1 MSITPTAAGSPPTI
15 DFGKC
20 FRYFFEDPDWLKKA
34 LIGGLFTLLSLLI
47 VGMFFVAGY
56 WARLLKRVEAGEE
69 RPLPEWDDLG
79 GIFGDGLK
87 LVGLYF
93 VYNLGLALLVS
104 IPAGLIFGLLVA
116 MGSVARRESGDAE
129 SAIAAL
135 GGLGITGLYA
145 VFLILV
151 LALSLYLPA
160 AFVRVALKNDFAAG
174 FAFRDNFAFIKA
186 NLGNYV
192 LSLVFY
198 LLTSFLAQFGVILC
212 CVGVFPIAFWGYC
225 VLGFAL
231 GETVRLN
238 PGSV

>member
-1 MSITPTAAGSPPTI
+1 MSTSAPASAGPPTI

-20 FRYFFEDPDWLKKA
+20 FSFFFEDPDWIKKV
-34 LIGGLFTLLSLLI
+34 LIGGLFVLLCPLI
-47 VGMFFVAGY
+47 VGIFFVAGY
-56 WARLLKRVEAGEE
+56 WVRLLKRTAAGEP

-79 GIFGDGLK
+79 GIFQDGLRLVGIYLIYAVGAGLLIGIPAGGGLLL
-87 LVGLYF
+87 LVGL
-93 VYNLGLALLVS
+93 GSA
-104 IPAGLIFGLLVA
+104 AGRSEDA
-116 MGSVARRESGDAE
+116 GSAV
-129 SAIAAL
+129 AAL

-145 VFLILV
+145 VTFIV
-151 LALSLYLPA
+151 IFALSLYLPA
-160 AFVRVALKNDFAAG
+160 VFVRVVFKDDFGAG
-174 FAFRDNFAFIKA
+174 FAFRDTFSFIRA

-192 LSLVFY
+192 LALVFY
-198 LLTSFLAQFGVILC
+198 LLTSFISQFGVLLC